1 MSSKKFIYNLKN
13 KAAANVRILMPAA
26 LLLAVAITVGISYT
40 ARQHHKQKAL
50 DPVTS
55 ETNATIIEEV
65 ALEENAYTEV
75 NDLFTS
81 YYTAMADGDTSAI
94 ESVSSLLSDEEKIR
108 IQVIS
113 QYIDHYT
120 DINVYTKP
128 GPSEDSWIAFVY
140 SKMVFVDHDWEV
152 PGMQAMYVC
161 TRDDGSLYINTDEEY
176 DAADTDYIQAVAVQD
191 DVVDLNNKVAAEYN
205 QLLADNSDLSTY
217 LDDLSSNIDVEVGT
231 LLAQL
236 ENNNASGS
244 TNTYLRANDE
254 VNVRSGPSQDSEVK
268 GQTVIGTTY
277 EYVTDAGNG
286 WSKIIYQGAEAYV
299 KTEYFDQVD
308 LSGETV
314 DEADT
319 EDSADTEDTAN
330 DAEAS
335 AD

>member
-1 MSSKKFIYNLKN
+1 MNSKNFIYNLKN
-13 KAAANVRILMPAA
+13 KAAANLRILMPIV
-26 LLLAVAITVGISYT
+26 LILAVLVTVGIAYG
-40 ARQHHKQKAL
+40 ARQHHKKAAL

-55 ETNATIIEEV
+55 ESGVTIIEEV
-65 ALEENAYTEV
+65 PLEENAYTEV
-75 NDLFTS
+75 NDLFTH
-81 YYTAMADGDTSAI
+81 YYTAMAAGDTTAI
-94 ESVSSLLSDEEKIR
+94 ETVSSLLSDEEKIR

-113 QYIDHYT
+113 QYIDSYK
-120 DINVYTKP
+120 DITVYTKP
-128 GPSEDSWIAFVY
+128 GPADGSWVAFVY

-205 QLLADNSDLSTY
+205 QLLADNSDLSAY
-217 LDDLSSNIDVEVGT
+217 LDELSNNIDVEVGT
-231 LLAQL
+231 LLARL
-236 ENNNASGS
+236 ENDNASGS

-277 EYVTDAGNG
+277 EYVSDAGDG
-286 WSKIIYQGAEAYV
+286 WSKIIYQGDEAYV
-299 KTEYFDQVD
+299 KTEFFDQVD

-314 DEADT
+314 E
-319 EDSADTEDTAN
+319 
-330 DAEAS
+330 
-335 AD
+335 